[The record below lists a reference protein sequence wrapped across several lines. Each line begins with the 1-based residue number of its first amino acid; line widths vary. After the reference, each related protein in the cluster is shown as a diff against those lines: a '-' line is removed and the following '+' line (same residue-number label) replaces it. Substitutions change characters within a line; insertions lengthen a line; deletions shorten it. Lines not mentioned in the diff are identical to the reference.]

1 MNYQIKLE
9 ILDPSKEMQELGCK
23 NKMKKKVQ

>member
-1 MNYQIKLE
+1 MNYQIKPG
-9 ILDPSKEMQELGCK
+9 IFNPSKEMQELGCK

>member
-1 MNYQIKLE
+1 MSYQIKPQ
-9 ILDPSKEMQELGCK
+9 ILDHSKEMQELGCK